1 MTGVTRSKQLLAGAG
16 MSLVLLLAHAWW
28 YRFLTDDA
36 FISFRY
42 ARNLARGH
50 GLVFNAG
57 FERVEGYTNFL
68 WVIVLAAFDRV
79 GVAPE
84 RIANVLSLLCGVA
97 IWWLVLRV
105 SLRLERPVWLALTPV
120 VLLAATRS
128 FAVWCTSGLET
139 KAFELLTFAGALRA
153 VSEVES
159 RRAGTRETWVLSS
172 LLLALASLTRPDG
185 VVVAS
190 GLFASRWVLER
201 RGGGAH
207 PPAVARGVGL
217 FVAILAAHLVFR
229 LAYYGDWLPN
239 TYYAKVGGRTWWSMG
254 LAYATTFAIE
264 YGVVF
269 WLPLLAAVAS
279 SALRPRAVPLPA
291 EPVRAALFIG
301 ALVPFVVYVVAIGG
315 DHFEYRP
322 LDLVFP
328 FAYFLLAD
336 GAAALRARGRAGQA
350 VAGALLFLVLANAV
364 LVPLL
369 GHLGF
374 PKEYRPGFPGATPRA
389 DGTRDLV
396 PRDRFP
402 WIFQVPI
409 LGAALDVY
417 NDLICETSSHA
428 VGLRQEEHG
437 VGIPRLSEEGRIVA
451 NLVARGILP
460 SDTHVALGAVGAL
473 PYYSGLRTL
482 DRLGLTDR
490 FIARGPSSAPGVRL
504 MAHEKIAPVEYA
516 VSRGVDLWAVDISDF
531 IFSAGDPRMREYAAM
546 GVDLGLPLLATSVG
560 PDRFLLALA
569 PGGPSWAQ
577 KRLPRLEDAGA
588 YFERLAKEPEGP
600 WWAWS
605 NLGDILSVRGERAR
619 AIGAYENA
627 LRLNPDAGLP
637 RHHLG
642 AFLLDTGNAAGAIP
656 HLRHAVNRNPA
667 SPRIRFDLGLALVQV
682 GDLTEAI
689 RLLREGADA
698 APADIGMSSVLA
710 RLLATCPDPTLR
722 DGATAV
728 RIGERLRRFTRGR
741 DARVL
746 DTLATAYAAVGR
758 FTEARRAA
766 EAAVTICRSR
776 GEGPLADQIQARA
789 DMYAARKTWF

>member
-1 MTGVTRSKQLLAGAG
+1 MSATARSRPILLGG
-16 MSLVLLLAHAWW
+16 TLSLALLLVHAWW

-68 WVIVLAAFDRV
+68 WVIVLAAFDRA
-79 GVAPE
+79 GIAPE

-97 IWWLVLRV
+97 IWWLVLRA
-105 SLRLERPVWLALTPV
+105 SLRPGRPLWLALAPAI
-120 VLLAATRS
+120 LLAANRS

-139 KAFELLTFAGALRA
+139 KAFELLAFSGALRA
-153 VSEVES
+153 VAEIES
-159 RRAGTRETWVLSS
+159 RRSGARETWVLSS

-185 VVVAS
+185 TLVAA
-190 GLFASRWVLER
+190 GLFAARWILER
-201 RGGGAH
+201 RAGGARL
-207 PPAVARGVGL
+207 PAVALGVGL
-217 FVAILAAHLVFR
+217 FATILAAHLAFR

-254 LAYATTFAIE
+254 LAYVTTFAIE

-269 WLPLLAAVAS
+269 WLPLLAAAAS
-279 SALRPRAVPLPA
+279 SALRPRVAPSPS
-291 EPVRAALFIG
+291 EPRAALFAG
-301 ALVPFVVYVVAIGG
+301 ALAPYVVYLAAIGG

-328 FAYFLLAD
+328 FACLLLAD
-336 GAAALRARGRAGQA
+336 GAAALSEGGRAARA
-350 VAGALLFLVLANAV
+350 VAGSLLLLALVNTL

-369 GHLGF
+369 GRLGF
-374 PKEYRPGFPGATPRA
+374 PKEYTPGFPGATPRA
-389 DGTRDLV
+389 DGSRDLV
-396 PRDRFP
+396 SRDRFP
-402 WIFQVPI
+402 WAFQVPI
-409 LGAALDVY
+409 LGAALDLY
-417 NDLICETSSHA
+417 NDLICETASHA

-437 VGIPRLSEEGRIVA
+437 IGIPRLREEGRIMA
-451 NLVARGILP
+451 DLVAEGTLP
-460 SDTHVALGAVGAL
+460 RDTHIALGAVGAL

-482 DRLGLTDR
+482 DRRGLTDR
-490 FIARGPSSAPGVRL
+490 VIARGPSSAPGVRL
-504 MAHEKIAPVEYA
+504 MAHDKIAPIEYA
-516 VSRGVDLWAVDISDF
+516 ISQGVDLWGVDISDF

-546 GVDLGLPLLATSVG
+546 GVELGLPLLATSVG
-560 PDRFLLALA
+560 QDRFLLALA

-577 KRLPRLEDAGA
+577 KRLSRLEDAGA
-588 YFERLAKEPEGP
+588 FFERLARAPDGP

-619 AIGAYENA
+619 AIEAYENA
-627 LRLNPDAGLP
+627 LRLNADAGLP

-642 AFLLDTGNAAGAIP
+642 AFLLDTGDAAGAIP
-656 HLRHAVNRNPA
+656 HLRRALALNPA

-698 APADIGMSSVLA
+698 APADVRMSSVLA
-710 RLLATCPDPTLR
+710 RFLATCPDPALR

-758 FTEARRAA
+758 FADARRAA

-776 GEGPLADQIQARA
+776 GEDRLGDEIQARA
-789 DMYAARKTWF
+789 DLYAAGRTWF